1 MSAFEETDSAT
12 VSLLTGVQIGTS
24 SSSVSVSTSGSA
36 KPKVSAAPR
45 TRSQQR
51 GGLVTKRKKMSRR
64 ANLIGICGVS
74 GLCILLLIA
83 TTQHRPLPATL
94 ASSSAGSMGSL
105 DGGNIA
111 TNAAG
116 YSANGIGS
124 ASGLTSERLSAAT
137 IPEVVAQQRL
147 RIAEEMENFE
157 YPAGRFGVDAEK
169 LSDLTPETEGIP
181 VRSMVLT
188 TWRSGSTFLG
198 DILNAMPGNYYHYE
212 PLLHL
217 GIKQVRE
224 PEEEE
229 LAIKHLKSLYYC
241 DYQNDM
247 DEYLNYGK
255 KNLHL
260 FQHNKRLWQLCKE
273 YPHYCWRPKFLTP
286 ICKLFPLQSMKTV
299 RLRLSSAEKL
309 LEDKR

>member
-1 MSAFEETDSAT
+1 MSAYEESDSAAVT
-12 VSLLTGVQIGTS
+12 ASLLTGIKVEGAGNT
-24 SSSVSVSTSGSA
+24 A
-36 KPKVSAAPR
+36 KHITR
-45 TRSQQR
+45 TRSQR
-51 GGLVTKRKKMSRR
+51 GSGLVTKRKKMTRR

-74 GLCILLLIA
+74 CLCILLLIA
-83 TTQHRPLPATL
+83 TTQHRPPLPSSL
-94 ASSSAGSMGSL
+94 ASSSSGSL
-105 DGGNIA
+105 DNGGN
-111 TNAAG
+111 NVV
-116 YSANGIGS
+116 NGPPSGVYS
-124 ASGLTSERLSAAT
+124 ASGNGVGPGAFPSTAT
-137 IPEVVAQQRL
+137 IAEVVIQERAKIAQ
-147 RIAEEMENFE
+147 EMENFE

-169 LSDLTPETEGIP
+169 LSDLTPETEGTP

-212 PLLHL
+212 PLLHV
-217 GIKQVRE
+217 GIKQIRE
-224 PEEEE
+224 PDEEEE
-229 LAIKHLKSLYYC
+229 AIKHLKSLFFC
-241 DYQNDM
+241 DYHNNMED
-247 DEYLNYGK
+247 YLNYGK
-255 KNLHL
+255 KNVHL